1 MYRIILDSCG
11 ELTESMKAEGC
22 FINVPLTLIVG
33 DEEIVDDSSF
43 DQKSFL
49 KKVEECP
56 SCPKSACPSPE
67 AYMEKFDKD
76 DENYVVTLSSNLSG
90 SYNSA
95 CLAKDMFLEEYPDAK
110 VVVFD
115 SRSASVGETL
125 IGLKIKEL
133 LDMNKSFD
141 EVAEEVERYISEQ
154 HTYFVLESL
163 EALRKNGRLSNL
175 KALIA
180 NTLNIKPV
188 LGATDEGTIMQ
199 LGQARGMNKS
209 LEKMVQFLKETAVN
223 IENKTIAI
231 SHCNCVERALQ
242 LKGLIESA
250 CKVKDIVIV
259 DTAGVSSL
267 YASDGGIIMVV

>member
-67 AYMEKFDKD
+67 EYMEKFDKD

-95 CLAKDMFLEEYPDAK
+95 CLARDMFLEEYPDAK
-110 VVVFD
+110 VAVFD

-141 EVAEEVERYISEQ
+141 EVVEEVERYIAEQ

-188 LGATDEGTIMQ
+188 LASTDEGTIVQ

-209 LEKMVQFLKETAVN
+209 LEKMVEFFKETAINV
-223 IENKTIAI
+223 ENKTIAI

-242 LKGLIESA
+242 LKGLIESS